1 MKKLFNVVL
10 ICLSIV
16 VSCNEFD
23 DSTIWD
29 KLDEHEDRIAR
40 LEELCKQ
47 MNTNVTSLQS
57 ILNALQ
63 NNDYVTAVVP
73 VTTNGDIIGYTIS
86 FTKSQPVTIYH
97 GKDGKNGTNGADGVN
112 GSVPVIGAKQD
123 MDGIYYWTL
132 NGDWLLDEYELN
144 FNCQCNTGESQ
155 S

>member
-10 ICLSIV
+10 TCLSIV

-47 MNTNVTSLQS
+47 MNTNITSLQS

-73 VTTNGDIIGYTIS
+73 VTTNGDIIGYTYTMRVYEFMAENARRII
-86 FTKSQPVTIYH
+86 KSIASE
-97 GKDGKNGTNGADGVN
+97 N
-112 GSVPVIGAKQD
+112 SVAE
-123 MDGIYYWTL
+123 TL
-132 NGDWLLDEYELN
+132 YGN
-144 FNCQCNTGESQ
+144 
-155 S
+155 